1 VVDDW
6 RRKAERRY
14 LSAARFVERHDAA
27 IARLADYLKDED
39 LYAIFPRRISSRK
52 ETDVGKRNDEFYGLY
67 RKLIDA
73 GETKRKAIQTAAE
86 WCIYSEPRGY
96 EIVRVREGSEK
107 RERKNA

>member
-39 LYAIFPRRISSRK
+39 LYAIFPKRISSRK
-52 ETDVGKRNDEFYGLY
+52 ETDMASATMNVGF
-67 RKLIDA
+67 A
-73 GETKRKAIQTAAE
+73 
-86 WCIYSEPRGY
+86 
-96 EIVRVREGSEK
+96 VFRVPV
-107 RERKNA
+107 